1 MYQNQSECHLTIFSI
16 NPNDQALLF
25 IMSMA
30 IQPSLCVSRNT
41 TQCKEELLLVVLRLR
56 RVVCPSWATV
66 SLALCAAALLYYYY
80 YSAGVNKFGGWKVPW
95 ALSCSPYSTHYFYL
109 KLSFVW
115 VKSNSL
121 ATNSWLQSTVY
132 ARLTSNNSGFI
143 IFERMAKHPKFLN
156 SNHTSKIL

>member
-1 MYQNQSECHLTIFSI
+1 MSFFVTLI
-16 NPNDQALLF
+16 NLQ
-25 IMSMA
+25 M
-30 IQPSLCVSRNT
+30 T
-41 TQCKEELLLVVLRLR
+41 
-56 RVVCPSWATV
+56 
-66 SLALCAAALLYYYY
+66 LYAEPPLYCSSYYY

-132 ARLTSNNSGFI
+132 ARLTSNNSGFM

-156 SNHTSKIL
+156 TQYMTTWAKYCDHFPKFRALEILKWLDARHFYFGFLNIHYCFR

>member
-1 MYQNQSECHLTIFSI
+1 MNLSPFIFLCTLAFGVPTRLKFQIWNWNVIRTSI
-16 NPNDQALLF
+16 
-25 IMSMA
+25 A
-30 IQPSLCVSRNT
+30 IQPSLYVSRNT
-41 TQCKEELLLVVLRLR
+41 TQCKEELLLVVLRLH

-66 SLALCAAALLYYYY
+66 SLALCVAALLYYY

-143 IFERMAKHPKFLN
+143 ICIWEDGQA
-156 SNHTSKIL
+156 SKIS